1 MSDPSL
7 FAPRDVSDVEALIT
21 AAPLAWVVSP
31 TEGSALAT
39 PIPLLIA
46 DGWTGDAPPRLI
58 GHFARTN
65 PHVERLRRDPRALL
79 LFMGPNAYVSPS
91 WMADRS
97 QAPTW
102 NYMCAQLQATIRFQD
117 APGDA
122 EAAITRLA
130 ALLERGRPGAWSP
143 AEMAE
148 RFQRLAQGVVA
159 FEATIDATMVKFK
172 LGQDERRDVFA
183 DIVAGLSQSG
193 EADLVA
199 WMQRFATTASDGP
212 AASSLAKTL

>member
-1 MSDPSL
+1 MADPGL
-7 FAPRDVSDVEALIT
+7 FAPRDDSDVEALIA
-21 AAPLAWVVSP
+21 AAPLAWVVSATGGP
-31 TEGSALAT
+31 PLAT
-39 PIPLLIA
+39 PLPLLIA
-46 DGWTGDAPPRLI
+46 HGWAGRAPPRLI

-65 PHVERLRRDPRALL
+65 PQVERLRREPQALL

-91 WMADRS
+91 WMADRR

-102 NYMCAQLQATIRFQD
+102 NYACAQLHATIRFQD

-122 EAAITRLA
+122 EAAVTRLA
-130 ALLERGRPGAWSP
+130 NLMEQGRPGAWSP

-148 RFQRLAQGVVA
+148 RLARLARGVVA
-159 FEATIDATMVKFK
+159 FEAEVSGTTAKFK

-193 EADLVA
+193 HAELAL
-199 WMQRFATTASDGP
+199 WMQSFAMTASDGP
-212 AASSLAKTL
+212 TNPSLAKKV

>member
-1 MSDPSL
+1 MADPGL
-7 FAPRDVSDVEALIT
+7 FAPRDASDVETLIV

-31 TEGSALAT
+31 SGGAPLAT

-46 DGWTGDAPPRLI
+46 DGWTADVAPRLI

-65 PHVERLRRDPRALL
+65 PQVERLRRDPQALL

-102 NYMCAQLQATIRFQD
+102 NYACAQLHATIRLQD
-117 APGDA
+117 APGEA

-130 ALLERGRPGAWSP
+130 TLMEQGRPGAWSP

-159 FEATIDATMVKFK
+159 FEATVSGTMAKFK
-172 LGQDERRDVFA
+172 LGQDERRDVFP
-183 DIVAGLSQSG
+183 DIIAGLAQSG
-193 EADLVA
+193 QADLVR
-199 WMQRFATTASDGP
+199 WMQYFDVTAADGP
-212 AASSLAKTL
+212 TAPSLAKTI

>member
-1 MSDPSL
+1 VADPSL
-7 FAPRDVSDVEALIT
+7 FAPRDDADIEALIA
-21 AAPLAWVVSP
+21 AAPLAWVVSATGGP
-31 TEGSALAT
+31 PLAT
-39 PIPLLIA
+39 PLPLLIA

-65 PHVERLRRDPRALL
+65 PQVERLRREPQALL

-91 WMADRS
+91 WMADRR

-102 NYMCAQLQATIRFQD
+102 NYACAQLHATIRFQD

-122 EAAITRLA
+122 EAAVTRLA
-130 ALLERGRPGAWSP
+130 TLMEQGRPRAWSP

-148 RFQRLAQGVVA
+148 RLERLARGVVA
-159 FEATIDATMVKFK
+159 FEAEVSGTSAKFK

-183 DIVAGLSQSG
+183 DIAAGLSQGGQS
-193 EADLVA
+193 DLVV
-199 WMQRFATTASDGP
+199 WMQSFAVTPSDGP
-212 AASSLAKTL
+212 ADPSLAKKV